1 MSKMPVLFVGHGNPM
16 LVLEDNEI
24 TRAWATLGQSLKP
37 RAILAVSAHWVTRGT
52 LVTSM
57 QKPRII
63 YDFYGFPDELYQV
76 TYPAPGS
83 PELALR
89 TASLTG
95 ARADE
100 QWGLDHGTWC
110 VLKKMFPNADIP
122 VVQLSLD
129 AAKSGEQHMAIGR
142 ELRELRNEGV
152 LILAS
157 GNIVHNLGAADFSGR
172 RGTYEWATRFDN
184 TVTSLLDQREFS
196 KLCAIESLGNDA
208 ALSAPTPEHYWPLL
222 YALGAAEEQDRLTYP
237 VTGMDLASISMRSV
251 MFSES

>member
-24 TRAWATLGQSLKP
+24 TQAWATLGQSLKP

-89 TASLTG
+89 TASLT
-95 ARADE
+95 
-100 QWGLDHGTWC
+100 
-110 VLKKMFPNADIP
+110 
-122 VVQLSLD
+122 
-129 AAKSGEQHMAIGR
+129 
-142 ELRELRNEGV
+142 
-152 LILAS
+152 
-157 GNIVHNLGAADFSGR
+157 
-172 RGTYEWATRFDN
+172 
-184 TVTSLLDQREFS
+184 
-196 KLCAIESLGNDA
+196 
-208 ALSAPTPEHYWPLL
+208 
-222 YALGAAEEQDRLTYP
+222 
-237 VTGMDLASISMRSV
+237 
-251 MFSES
+251 